1 MHQTHAHKEQERLK
15 LNSRLADLAL
25 VKPWVDALAGEHAI
39 GEDTVYKIE
48 LCLEEALS
56 NIVRH
61 GYKGEPQHRIELSF
75 HSNGD
80 RMLRFAIED
89 NAPHFNQA
97 GPGRKRA
104 AKNTEDLI
112 PGGHGMPLIRKFSS
126 SVAWEPLPNGNRL
139 TLTFPNEPRETDT
152 RS

>member
-25 VKPWVDALAGEHAI
+25 VKPWVDALASEHAI

-61 GYKGEPQHRIELSF
+61 GYKGEPDHSIELSF
-75 HSNGD
+75 DSNGD
-80 RMLRFAIED
+80 CMLRIAIED